1 MTYKGIFGKNMGTL
15 VELMPMAVIGCEFSS
30 LDLLLTLKNCTI
42 FYHFIMFFIIYIIF
56 CYDIFI
62 HQPGFWYGQV
72 SMNIFSSIVLFI
84 TFISFPFNDVKN
96 NKLKFIIK
104 ILTSF
109 TGGIYYIH
117 TRVRDFLRKVSFF
130 FNQRSYFSSFII
142 YILCYLICFIGN
154 KIFKNYKIKYCIY

>member
-62 HQPGFWYGQV
+62 YQPGFWYGQV

-109 TGGIYYIH
+109 TGGIYYI
-117 TRVRDFLRKVSFF
+117 
-130 FNQRSYFSSFII
+130 II
-142 YILCYLICFIGN
+142 ISP
-154 KIFKNYKIKYCIY
+154 